1 MSNRIRKSYPLF
13 LLLMIVMGLGYA
25 VNLGQLEPAEFT
37 FNNGAEIKT
46 VDPALA
52 TGAPEGRIING
63 LFEGLLRNLPS
74 TDKAEANGTVPMR
87 PATQGMAESYS
98 VSEDG
103 TVYTFHIRQ
112 NVLWSNGDPFTAH
125 DMEWSWMRML
135 HPETASE
142 YVYQLYYVKG
152 ADRYNKGELNTGD
165 RVEIELANRANA
177 QQLFPRGTIRR
188 GVFSKIGY
196 WNPDTKI
203 ITDTAPESGIS
214 WTKVFFVDVFPE
226 KNGQVRWDATPRA
239 MAYVMHNASKG
250 NLPEMIEG
258 RPVETCHHVLV
269 DFKSSVGI
277 LAIDDQTFRVQL
289 KSRTTYF
296 PDLVAF
302 YPLYPV
308 HRPTIEKYGSPGW
321 TKPGN
326 LVCNGPFLLQF
337 RRIRDRL
344 RMIKNARYWNAKQV
358 ELNSID
364 ALSVQSETT
373 SLNMYVNGQIDW
385 STTVPNMVI
394 PDLRKRDD
402 FKSAPMLT
410 TYFYRFNVNRKPLD
424 QVRVRRALNM
434 AIDKKKIVE
443 QVTKAGNVPARSFV
457 PPGIDNYNSARGDI
471 FDVSKARQ
479 LLAEAGF
486 PGGRNFPAI
495 RILFNTSD
503 MHKDIAQVIQQDWK
517 EHLGVNVQ
525 LENYEWR
532 TFLATLSQ
540 KDYEVARSGW
550 IGDYP
555 DPNTFLDMFVTD
567 GANNQTNWSNARYDE
582 LIEQAKF
589 EPDYQKRLGLLT
601 EAEQILMDEQPI
613 IPIYFYVSKNLVQ
626 PHILGFSSNVQ
637 DVHPLHILKID
648 NQQFS
653 TRDQ

>member
-1 MSNRIRKSYPLF
+1 
-13 LLLMIVMGLGYA
+13 MIVMGLGYA

-46 VDPALA
+46 VDPALS

-601 EAEQILMDEQPI
+601 EAEQILMEKKRC
-613 IPIYFYVSKNLVQ
+613 Y
-626 PHILGFSSNVQ
+626 
-637 DVHPLHILKID
+637 
-648 NQQFS
+648 
-653 TRDQ
+653 

>member
-1 MSNRIRKSYPLF
+1 MF

-152 ADRYNKGELNTGD
+152 ADRYNKGELSTGD

-188 GVFSKIGY
+188 GVLSKIGY

-250 NLPEMIEG
+250 NLPEMIDG
-258 RPVETCHHVLV
+258 RPVETCRHVLV

-344 RMIKNARYWNAKQV
+344 RMIKNARYWNANHV

-567 GANNQTNWSNARYDE
+567 GANNQTNWSNARYDD

-601 EAEQILMDEQPI
+601 EAEQI
-613 IPIYFYVSKNLVQ
+613 
-626 PHILGFSSNVQ
+626 
-637 DVHPLHILKID
+637 
-648 NQQFS
+648 
-653 TRDQ
+653 

>member
-1 MSNRIRKSYPLF
+1 MSNRIRKSYPF
-13 LLLMIVMGLGYA
+13 VLLLMMVLSFGYA

-74 TDKAEANGTVPMR
+74 TDQADANGTVPML
-87 PATQGMAESYS
+87 PVTKGMAESYS

-103 TVYTFHIRQ
+103 TVYTFRIRQ

-142 YVYQLYYVKG
+142 YVYQLYYIKG
-152 ADRYNKGELNTGD
+152 ADRYNKGELDSGD
-165 RVEIELANRANA
+165 RVEIELADRANA

-196 WNPDTKI
+196 WNFDTEI
-203 ITDTAPESGIS
+203 LTDTTPQRGTS
-214 WTKVFFVDVFPE
+214 WTKVFFVEVFPE
-226 KNGQVRWDATPRA
+226 KNGQVRWDATPQA
-239 MAYVMHNASKG
+239 TVYGMHNASNGK
-250 NLPEMIEG
+250 LPEMIAG
-258 RPVETCHHVLV
+258 RPVETCHHVLI

-308 HRPTIEKYGSPGW
+308 HRPTIEKYGSPDW

-326 LVCNGPFLLQF
+326 IVCNGPFVLQF

-344 RMIKNARYWNAKQV
+344 RMIKNPHYWNVKHV
-358 ELNSID
+358 ELNTID

-410 TYFYRFNVNRKPLD
+410 TYFYRFNVYRKPLD

-443 QVTKAGNVPARSFV
+443 QVTKAGNVAARSFV
-457 PPGIDNYNSARGDI
+457 PPGIDNYTSAMGDM
-471 FDVSKARQ
+471 FDVSKARR

-589 EPDYQKRLGLLT
+589 EPDYQIRLGLLT

-626 PHILGFSSNVQ
+626 PHVLGFSNNVQ
-637 DVHPLHILKID
+637 DVHPLHILKLD
-648 NQQFS
+648 NQ
-653 TRDQ
+653 

>member
-1 MSNRIRKSYPLF
+1 M
-13 LLLMIVMGLGYA
+13 
-25 VNLGQLEPAEFT
+25 
-37 FNNGAEIKT
+37 
-46 VDPALA
+46 
-52 TGAPEGRIING
+52 
-63 LFEGLLRNLPS
+63 
-74 TDKAEANGTVPMR
+74 
-87 PATQGMAESYS
+87 
-98 VSEDG
+98 
-103 TVYTFHIRQ
+103 
-112 NVLWSNGDPFTAH
+112 
-125 DMEWSWMRML
+125 
-135 HPETASE
+135 
-142 YVYQLYYVKG
+142 
-152 ADRYNKGELNTGD
+152 
-165 RVEIELANRANA
+165 
-177 QQLFPRGTIRR
+177 
-188 GVFSKIGY
+188 
-196 WNPDTKI
+196 
-203 ITDTAPESGIS
+203 
-214 WTKVFFVDVFPE
+214 FFVDVFPE

-250 NLPEMIEG
+250 NLPEMIDG
-258 RPVETCHHVLV
+258 RPVETCRHVLV
-269 DFKSSVGI
+269 DFNSSVGI

-344 RMIKNARYWNAKQV
+344 RMIKNARYWNANHV

-503 MHKDIAQVIQQDWK
+503 MHKDIAQVIQQDW
-517 EHLGVNVQ
+517 
-525 LENYEWR
+525 
-532 TFLATLSQ
+532 
-540 KDYEVARSGW
+540 
-550 IGDYP
+550 
-555 DPNTFLDMFVTD
+555 
-567 GANNQTNWSNARYDE
+567 
-582 LIEQAKF
+582 
-589 EPDYQKRLGLLT
+589 
-601 EAEQILMDEQPI
+601 
-613 IPIYFYVSKNLVQ
+613 
-626 PHILGFSSNVQ
+626 
-637 DVHPLHILKID
+637 
-648 NQQFS
+648 
-653 TRDQ
+653 

>member
-1 MSNRIRKSYPLF
+1 MSNRIRKSYPF
-13 LLLMIVMGLGYA
+13 VLLLMMVLSLGYA

-74 TDKAEANGTVPMR
+74 TDQAEANGTVPML
-87 PATQGMAESYS
+87 PVTKGMAESYS

-103 TVYTFHIRQ
+103 TVYTFRIRK
-112 NVLWSNGDPFTAH
+112 NVLWSNGDPFTSH

-142 YVYQLYYVKG
+142 YVYQLYYIKG
-152 ADRYNKGELNTGD
+152 ADRYNKGELDSGD

-196 WNPDTKI
+196 WNFDTEI
-203 ITDTAPESGIS
+203 LTDTTPERGAS
-214 WTKVFFVDVFPE
+214 WTKVFFIDVFPE
-226 KNGQVRWDATPRA
+226 KNGQVRWDATPRST
-239 MAYVMHNASKG
+239 AYVMHNASNGK
-250 NLPEMIEG
+250 LPEMIDG
-258 RPVETCHHVLV
+258 RPVETCHHVLI
-269 DFKSSVGI
+269 DFKSSVEI

-308 HRPTIEKYGSPGW
+308 HRPTIEKYGSPDW

-326 LVCNGPFLLQF
+326 IVCNGPFVLQF

-344 RMIKNARYWNAKQV
+344 RMIKNPHYWNVKHV
-358 ELNSID
+358 ELNTID

-410 TYFYRFNVNRKPLD
+410 TYFYRFNVYRKPLD
-424 QVRVRRALNM
+424 QVQVRRALNM

-457 PPGIDNYNSARGDI
+457 PPGIDNYTSAMGDM
-471 FDVSKARQ
+471 FDVSKARR

-626 PHILGFSSNVQ
+626 PHVLGFSNNVQ
-637 DVHPLHILKID
+637 DVHPLHILKLD
-648 NQQFS
+648 NQ
-653 TRDQ
+653 

>member
-152 ADRYNKGELNTGD
+152 ADRYNKGELSTGD

-196 WNPDTKI
+196 WNPDSKI
-203 ITDTAPESGIS
+203 ITDTAPKSGIS

-239 MAYVMHNASKG
+239 MAYVMRNASKG
-250 NLPEMIEG
+250 NLPEMIDG
-258 RPVETCHHVLV
+258 RPVETCRHVLV

-326 LVCNGPFLLQF
+326 LVCNGPFLLKF

-344 RMIKNARYWNAKQV
+344 RMIKNARYWNAKHV

-555 DPNTFLDMFVTD
+555 DPNTFLDMFVTG
-567 GANNQTNWSNARYDE
+567 GANNQTNWSNARYDD

-626 PHILGFSSNVQ
+626 PHVLGFSSNVQ

-648 NQQFS
+648 NQ
-653 TRDQ
+653 

>member
-152 ADRYNKGELNTGD
+152 ADRYNKGELSTGD

-188 GVFSKIGY
+188 GVLSKIGY

-250 NLPEMIEG
+250 NLPEMIDG
-258 RPVETCHHVLV
+258 RPVETCRHVLV

-344 RMIKNARYWNAKQV
+344 RMIKNARYWNANHV

-567 GANNQTNWSNARYDE
+567 GANNQTNWSNARYDD

-626 PHILGFSSNVQ
+626 PHVLGFSSNVQ

-648 NQQFS
+648 NQ
-653 TRDQ
+653 